1 MTSDRKQIAAPH
13 RTGGDPTEP
22 SFQKLPRRQVV
33 VTMGG
38 VMLGLFLAALDQT
51 VVGTAMPRIMADLGG
66 FDRFTW
72 VTTSY
77 VVASTTAVPI
87 VGRLSDVYGRKGFY
101 VAGTAVFLIGSMLS
115 GLSQTIPA
123 HRIPRRSGPRRRR
136 DDGPGVRNGGRPL
149 PAGGKGQ
156 VWA

>member
-33 VTMGG
+33 VT
-38 VMLGLFLAALDQT
+38 MLGLFLAALDQT

-77 VVASTTAVPI
+77 VVASTTPS
-87 VGRLSDVYGRKGFY
+87 R
-101 VAGTAVFLIGSMLS
+101 
-115 GLSQTIPA
+115 
-123 HRIPRRSGPRRRR
+123 
-136 DDGPGVRNGGRPL
+136 
-149 PAGGKGQ
+149 
-156 VWA
+156 